1 MGLVFV
7 LAVVLL
13 AAPPATGD
21 GLLQGKVVGVADGD
35 TITVLSGRASVKV
48 RLWGIDSP
56 EGGQPYGKVAKR
68 YASDLSYG
76 RLVEVRTKDVDRY
89 GRVVGEVILPG
100 GKSLNRE
107 MVRAGFAWWYYD
119 YAKKDLELALLER
132 EARGARRGLWADPN
146 PVPPW
151 AWRRAKRG

>member
-21 GLLQGKVVGVADGD
+21 GLLQGK
-35 TITVLSGRASVKV
+35 
-48 RLWGIDSP
+48 
-56 EGGQPYGKVAKR
+56 
-68 YASDLSYG
+68 
-76 RLVEVRTKDVDRY
+76 
-89 GRVVGEVILPG
+89 
-100 GKSLNRE
+100 
-107 MVRAGFAWWYYD
+107 VRAGFAWWYYD

-151 AWRRAKRG
+151 VWRRARRK